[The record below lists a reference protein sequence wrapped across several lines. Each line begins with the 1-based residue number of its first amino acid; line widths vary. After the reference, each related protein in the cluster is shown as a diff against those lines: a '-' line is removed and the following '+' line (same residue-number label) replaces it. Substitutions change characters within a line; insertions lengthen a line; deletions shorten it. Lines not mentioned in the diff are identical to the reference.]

1 MIISMTG
8 YGRGEARSQDMAL
21 ALEIKTVNHR
31 HVETVIKLPGGL
43 WELENEIK
51 EKILQVVRRGR
62 VEVYL
67 HMLTPVAG
75 SNEPVVDIV
84 LAGKYLQALRQAN
97 KVLKL
102 KGEPD
107 LAQLSKWPNVIRVEE
122 RPVKTAALRP
132 LVERALKQAL
142 QRLLTM
148 RRTEGKKLA
157 ADIRSRLAKVKKI
170 TVAIKKRVQ
179 TTARQQELQLK
190 KKLSALVADDPGEVK
205 RMAQD
210 ICVKY
215 LRSDITEEL
224 VRLASHLH
232 QMQLFMASEEAVGRR
247 LDFLIQEMNR
257 EINTIGSKAGDAQL
271 AHQVVMVKEELE
283 KIREQVQNFE

>member
-8 YGRGEARSQDMAL
+8 YGRGEARFRDMAL

-31 HVETVIKLPGGL
+31 HIETVIKLPGGL

-51 EKILQVVRRGR
+51 EKIHQVIRRGR
-62 VEVYL
+62 VEVFL

-75 SNEPVVDIV
+75 TNEPVVDIV

-132 LVERALKQAL
+132 MLDRALKQAL

-148 RRTEGKKLA
+148 RRVEGKKLA
-157 ADIRSRLAKVKKI
+157 ADIRGRLLAIKKI
-170 TVAIKKRVQ
+170 TGAIKKRVKV
-179 TTARQQELQLK
+179 TVRQQEVTLQ
-190 KKLSALVADDPGEVK
+190 KKLSELLGDNPREVK
-205 RMAQD
+205 RMTQD

-224 VRLASHLH
+224 VRLESHLE
-232 QMQLFMASEEAVGRR
+232 QMQTFMASEEAVGRR

-257 EINTIGSKAGDAQL
+257 EINTIGSKAADAQL